1 MEPQS
6 DGRRV
11 RSDNV
16 LRWWNSL
23 DGGPRRPGHAARS
36 LPLAL
41 VLAAAGVIASM
52 PLAWHHVVVPAHI
65 YYGPPTVEVVNGL
78 SAASWL
84 LVVGGAAIVLVVR
97 TLIARP
103 ALAATWWVTVVA
115 ATLHVLRLLRL
126 EHTRRL
132 DRCASLLRPRVLR
145 LPGRRRVSCRR
156 RRARLARTRG
166 AVNASNVHG
175 VGAGCSR
182 NEPKPL
188 G

>member
-1 MEPQS
+1 VEPHS

-23 DGGPRRPGHAARS
+23 EGGPRRPGHAARS
-36 LPLAL
+36 LPLGL

-84 LVVGGAAIVLVVR
+84 LVVAGAAIMLAVR

-115 ATLHVLRLLRL
+115 ATLVNGMFF
-126 EHTRRL
+126 
-132 DRCASLLRPRVLR
+132 DYFDWN
-145 LPGRRRVSCRR
+145 
-156 RRARLARTRG
+156 TRG
-166 AVNASNVHG
+166 VSADVHPYYGPGFFVCLAAAGLAVAAAVL
-175 VGAGCSR
+175 AWR
-182 NEPKPL
+182 EREAP
-188 G
+188 